1 MAGRGKRINLSKEQ
15 ILAAQ
20 AVTQSNLQAARRLHV
35 SFETYRRE
43 SKKYETEPGSGVTLF
58 EAHMATSAGIPR
70 YSNRKVKE
78 VPIEDIIEARVDG
91 TQWPIKD
98 VRDKLIH
105 NQYLVECCGDCGYK
119 ERRVGDYKMPL
130 LLTFKD
136 GNKRNYLLDNLTMLC
151 YNCYFLQVGD
161 IFTTKDLDHLEGHIP
176 LEDTSEVVD
185 FEVDDYMR
193 KRFKELGIADEE
205 DDDPDGLN
213 EIISRQ

>member
-1 MAGRGKRINLSKEQ
+1 MAGRGKLVKFSKDQ

-20 AVTQSNLQAARRLHV
+20 AVTQSNRQAARRLHV
-35 SFETYRRE
+35 AFETYKRE
-43 SKKYETEPGSGVTLF
+43 ASKYETFPGSGITLY
-58 EAHMATSAGIPR
+58 EKHNATSAGIPR

-78 VPIEDIIEARVDG
+78 VPIKEIIEGREDG
-91 TQWPIKD
+91 FRWPIQD

-136 GNKRNYLLDNLTMLC
+136 NNKRNFLLDNLTLLC
-151 YNCYFLQVGD
+151 YNCYFQQVGD
-161 IFTTKDLDHLEGHIP
+161 IFTTKDLEHLEGHIP
-176 LEDTSEVVD
+176 LEETSEMVD